1 MRLDKYLVHTGYG
14 SRSEVQ
20 KLVKSKRV
28 KINDEVIK
36 KPDCNL
42 NPEVDVVKVRDEEV
56 DYAEFYYYILNKP
69 QGCITATED
78 PRHETVMDLLD
89 NITRGRSLAP
99 VGRLDKDT
107 EGLLI
112 LTNDGKFNHELLSPK
127 KHVDKVYYAEVEGV
141 VVEEDCKAF
150 EEGINIGENKICMP
164 AKLEIIEVNEDSSKV
179 YITIKEGKFHQVK
192 RMMHSVGK
200 EVTFLKRIKMG
211 GLSLPGDL
219 ETGEYRQLTET
230 ELQLLGGKVCE
241 ENV

>member
-28 KINDEVIK
+28 KINDEVAK

-42 NPEVDVVKVRDEEV
+42 NPETDVVKVRDEIV
-56 DYAEFYYYILNKP
+56 DYAEFYYYIMNKP

-78 PRHETVMDLLD
+78 PKHETVIDLLD
-89 NITRGRSLAP
+89 SKVKGRNLSP

-127 KHVDKVYYAEVEGV
+127 YHVDKVYYAEVDGK
-141 VVEEDCKAF
+141 VVEEDQKAF
-150 EEGINIGENKICMP
+150 EEGIDIGEKKVCMP
-164 AKLEIIEVNEDSSKV
+164 AHLEIIEAGEQSSKV

-192 RMMHSVGK
+192 RMMRARGK

-211 GLSLPGDL
+211 GLMLPEDL
-219 ETGEYRQLTET
+219 ETGHYRQLTAQ
-230 ELQLLGGKVCE
+230 ELQQLVQTTRSEK
-241 ENV
+241 

>member
-20 KLVKSKRV
+20 KLIKSKRV
-28 KINDEVIK
+28 KINDEVAK

-42 NPEVDVVKVRDEEV
+42 NPEIDVVKVRDEIV
-56 DYAEFYYYILNKP
+56 DYAEFYYYVMNKP

-78 PRHETVMDLLD
+78 PKHETVIDLLD
-89 NITRGRSLAP
+89 AKAKGRHLSP

-127 KHVDKVYYAEVEGV
+127 SHVDKVYYAEVDGK
-141 VVEEDCKAF
+141 VVEEDQRAF
-150 EEGINIGENKICMP
+150 EEGIDIGEKKICMP
-164 AKLEIIEVNEDSSKV
+164 AYLEIIEVGEQSSKV

-192 RMMHSVGK
+192 RMMRARGK

-211 GLSLPGDL
+211 GLMLPEDL
-219 ETGEYRQLTET
+219 ETGHYRPLTAQ
-230 ELQLLGGKVCE
+230 ELQQLAQNTKSE
-241 ENV
+241 R